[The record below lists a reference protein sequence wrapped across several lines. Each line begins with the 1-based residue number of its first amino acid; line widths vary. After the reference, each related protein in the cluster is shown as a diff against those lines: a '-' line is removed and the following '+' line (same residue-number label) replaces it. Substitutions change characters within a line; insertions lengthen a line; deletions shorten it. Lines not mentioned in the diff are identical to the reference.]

1 MGTVRLVQ
9 VGLGVWGLDWATEV
23 LPHVRNVEPVGYV
36 DPDPAALDRVRAA
49 ALGVR
54 PELCFPRL
62 ADALARTD
70 CDAVLAS
77 LPTAFH
83 VPVARAALEAG
94 KHVIV
99 EKPFAP
105 TLDEAAELVRL
116 AEERGLTLMVSQ
128 NYRHY
133 PASIAAADLVAS
145 GALGRPLE
153 IAVDF
158 RRNALVEG
166 YRYWDIPDP
175 LLADMSIHHF
185 DLMRFVLGLEPVE
198 VSCRTWN
205 HAGGSPFSADPCG
218 AATILFD
225 GGVVASYRGSWLSRA
240 PATTWSGDWSM
251 DLGEGAVSWAC
262 RGSKAERAATERFT
276 AYRLDGAALPPPDLT
291 LPEEHDRAGALA
303 TFARAILTGVEP
315 PRFSSGRDN
324 LASLAMVEACRRSA
338 SSGGAPVRLDE
349 VLPAGFG
356 GRERA

>member
-1 MGTVRLVQ
+1 MAKLRLVQ
-9 VGLGVWGLDWATEV
+9 VGLGFWGFDWATEV
-23 LPHVRNVEPVGYV
+23 LPRVREVEPVGYV
-36 DPDPAALDRVRAA
+36 DPDRDALGRVGA
-49 ALGVR
+49 ALGVL
-54 PELCFPRL
+54 PELCFPSL
-62 ADALARTD
+62 ADALARTG

-105 TLDEAAELVRL
+105 TLEGAAGLVRL

-153 IAVDF
+153 VAVDF

-185 DLMRFVLGLEPVE
+185 DLMRFVLGLEPAE

-205 HAGGSPFSADPCG
+205 HAGSPFSADPCG
-218 AATILFD
+218 AATILFE
-225 GGVVASYRGSWLSRA
+225 GGVAVSYRGSWLSRG
-240 PATTWSGDWSM
+240 PATTWSGDWAM
-251 DLGEGAVSWAC
+251 DLEEGGVAWAC
-262 RGSKAERAATERFT
+262 RGSKAERAAGERLD
-276 AYRLDGAALPPPDLT
+276 ARRLDGTALEAPDLALP
-291 LPEEHDRAGALA
+291 EYHDRAGALA
-303 TFARAILTGVEP
+303 TFARAVLDGAEP

-324 LASLAMVEACRRSA
+324 LASLAMVEACCRSA
-338 SSGGAPVRLDE
+338 SLGGAPVRLDE
-349 VLPAGFG
+349 VLPPGFG
-356 GRERA
+356 GKERA